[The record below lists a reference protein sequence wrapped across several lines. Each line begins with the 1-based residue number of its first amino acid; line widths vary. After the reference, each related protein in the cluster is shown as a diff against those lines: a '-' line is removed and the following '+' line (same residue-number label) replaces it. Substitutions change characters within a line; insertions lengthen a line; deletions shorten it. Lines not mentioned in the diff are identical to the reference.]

1 MFRSGIARCLGV
13 FILAACSGTATPPK
27 TTPGSTQDA
36 QEVGAPCDVTDG
48 IDSCNPD
55 VTGLCCCT
63 RGPSIEGFCIDTCP
77 ASCV

>member
-1 MFRSGIARCLGV
+1 MFKSRFVLCLGA
-13 FILAACSGTATPPK
+13 FLIAGCSGVATP
-27 TTPGSTQDA
+27 TTPVSTQQT
-36 QEVGAPCDVTDG
+36 QEVGAPCDVSDG

-77 ASCV
+77 APCV

>member
-1 MFRSGIARCLGV
+1 MFRSRIVQCLGV
-13 FILAACSGTATPPK
+13 FVLAACSGTSTPP
-27 TTPGSTQDA
+27 TTPVSTEQP
-36 QEVGAPCDVTDG
+36 QEVGAQCDVSDG

-77 ASCV
+77 APCV